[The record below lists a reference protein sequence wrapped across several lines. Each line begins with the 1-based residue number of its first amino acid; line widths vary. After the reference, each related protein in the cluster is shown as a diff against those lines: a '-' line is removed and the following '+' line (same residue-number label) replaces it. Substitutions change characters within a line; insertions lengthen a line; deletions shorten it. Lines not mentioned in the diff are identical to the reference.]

1 MELKKFTFAAML
13 AAISVVID
21 VIVKQLI
28 GTNTIGTAYYAIPI
42 IIAAIFLGVKYSLVI
57 AILAD
62 AVSVLLAGQTFL
74 PLFMVGPII
83 WGLIP
88 GLLLKKNSNLFKIIV
103 VLLITHLLVT
113 TANSIALVIHIH
125 KSWQAL
131 LVDLPL
137 RAGLIIPNT
146 LIIAFLTEAVRE
158 PMMLRKSFLNSDL

>member
-42 IIAAIFLGVKYSLVI
+42 IIAAIFLDVKYSVVI

-62 AVSVLLAGQTFL
+62 AVGVILAGQTFL
-74 PLFMVGPII
+74 PLFMVGPMI

-88 GLLLKKNSNLFKIIV
+88 GLLLNKNSNLFKIIA

-113 TANSIALVIHIH
+113 SANSFALAVHIH

-137 RAGLIIPNT
+137 RAVLIIPNT
-146 LIIAFLTEAVRE
+146 LIISLLTEAVRE
-158 PMMLRKSFLNSDL
+158 PMMIRKSFLNSDA

>member
-21 VIVKQLI
+21 VLVKQLI

-42 IIAAIFLGVKYSLVI
+42 VIAAMFLGVKYSVVI

-62 AVSVLLAGQTFL
+62 AVSVILAGQTFL

-88 GLLLKKNSNLFKIIV
+88 GLLLNKNSDLFKIII

-113 TANSIALVIHIH
+113 SANSIALAVHIH

-137 RAGLIIPNT
+137 RAVLIIPNT
-146 LIIAFLTEAVRE
+146 LIISLLTEAVRE
-158 PMMLRKSFLNSDL
+158 PMMIRKSFLNSDA